1 MASAFNLLTAG
12 GARFDRQRFKGDFE
26 LFTAK
31 RKDRKGKSKQID
43 TTSHSSTALP
53 HSLDF
58 FGDHPAQP
66 QTARRQTKDDQD
78 SESGS
83 DSSSSSST
91 SSSSSSSRPAPPPQK
106 ITLTGPDPL
115 PTSLHTNLPS
125 LLTHSSHP
133 LSSRAGN
140 PLLSALKAAN
150 IHSLW
155 GVQCAVGGSLLA
167 GHDTLCVAPTGSGKT
182 LSYVLPTLVQLEDP
196 ARSLKGEVDEDD
208 EDDTRRGVRSL
219 IVVPTHDLAVQ
230 IAGVVKVVTRG
241 RNWRTL
247 VLTKATEK
255 AICESAPGGGSVPE
269 AQAAKDD
276 DSEEDENEEEKEE
289 EDDESTGSVDE
300 FAQDSVANKNA
311 LGIDILIAT
320 PERLHHLVES
330 RKLSLSSTRYII
342 LDESDRLLSSDF
354 LPQVEPILAACS
366 HPQVQRC
373 FLSATMPAGAEELA
387 KKWLRD
393 GGVRVV
399 VGVKDSAVTTIDQ
412 TLLYTGSESGKL
424 MALRNLISTGSL
436 PYPSLI
442 FVQSIE
448 RADELY
454 KTLVLDGIKVD
465 VVHGGRGKSKRDEAI
480 EAFRLGNVWMLVV
493 TEVLARGMD
502 FRGVKVVVNYDFP
515 QTVQSYIHRIGRT
528 GRAGRPGKAIT
539 FINLEDGPYLRTV
552 ANVMRSSGCAVPEYM
567 LDMKKPTKNEKRQLA
582 RAPVKRKAVGGGGRD
597 LVKEE
602 GKKRKQM
609 VEGSKRRQGGGGAS
623 TQGEVDMDE

>member
-12 GARFDRQRFKGDFE
+12 GAKFDKQRFKGDFE

-31 RKDRKGKSKQID
+31 RKDRKGKSKQLD
-43 TTSHSSTALP
+43 PSAQSSSALP

-66 QTARRQTKDDQD
+66 QAQAARPQPTAEHDDASD
-78 SESGS
+78 SGSESDAS
-83 DSSSSSST
+83 SSSSSSST
-91 SSSSSSSRPAPPPQK
+91 SRPAPPPQK
-106 ITLTGPDPL
+106 ITLTGPEPL

-133 LSSRAGN
+133 ISSRAGT

-167 GHDTLCVAPTGSGKT
+167 GHDTICVAPTGSGKT

-196 ARSLKGEVDEDD
+196 ARSLRSKDGEVE
-208 EDDTRRGVRSL
+208 ERGKGARAL

-230 IAGVVKVVTRG
+230 ISGVVKAVTRG

-255 AICESAPGGGSVPE
+255 AICESSPGGGVAPK
-269 AQAAKDD
+269 AANGENEDE
-276 DSEEDENEEEKEE
+276 SEEEDEE
-289 EDDESTGSVDE
+289 EDDESTGSVNE
-300 FAQDSVANKNA
+300 FAQNESVDTNA

-330 RKLSLSSTRYII
+330 RRLSLALTRHII
-342 LDESDRLLSSDF
+342 MDESDRLLSPDF
-354 LPQVEPILAACS
+354 LPQVEPIINACS
-366 HPQVQRC
+366 HSEVQKC

-424 MALRNLISTGSL
+424 MALRNLITTGSL

-454 KTLVLDGIKVD
+454 KTLVLDGVKVD
-465 VVHGGRGKSKRDEAI
+465 VVHGGRAKSKRDEAI

-582 RAPVKRKAVGGGGRD
+582 KAPVKRKAVGGGGRD

-602 GKKRKQM
+602 GRKRRQM
-609 VEGSKRRQGGGGAS
+609 VEGSKRRTVNQEGKGQAK
-623 TQGEVDMDE
+623 QGEVDMNE